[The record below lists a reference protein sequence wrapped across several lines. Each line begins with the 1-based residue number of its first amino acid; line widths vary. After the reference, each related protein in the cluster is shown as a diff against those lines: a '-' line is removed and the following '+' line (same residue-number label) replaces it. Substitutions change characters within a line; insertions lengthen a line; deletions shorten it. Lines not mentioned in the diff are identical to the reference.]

1 MKLLVLLLFLFSNSA
16 HLQFCKS
23 IKKGVFAN
31 EEMDTVIVRTKTH
44 QTEVSEKGGINFT
57 WRLNWLNDCEYNMIL
72 EKDISTTPLVVFKI
86 GDTIRVKIIKLYK
99 DKYDWEASFKGQTL
113 NGFNYIL
120 DKK

>member
-1 MKLLVLLLFLFSNSA
+1 MKLLILLLYLFSHPA
-16 HLQFCKS
+16 QLQSCKS

-44 QTEVSEKGGINFT
+44 QTEVSEKNGINFT

-72 EKDISTTPLVVFKI
+72 EKDISTIPLVVFKI

-99 DKYDWEASFKGQTL
+99 DKYDWEASFKEHTL
-113 NGFNYIL
+113 QGFNYIL